1 MYAAHCR
8 WHILQQQL
16 DAAVDRNHDNNG
28 KVKPPRAAQFAP
40 FFRSNGLAGL
50 MKKVECIF
58 PLPANQLSRGASV
71 GQYAD

>member
-1 MYAAHCR
+1 MQMYAAHCR

-40 FFRSNGLAGL
+40 F
-50 MKKVECIF
+50 
-58 PLPANQLSRGASV
+58 LSLERARW
-71 GQYAD
+71 ADEKG